1 MPYFPLFIELKGRQ
15 VVVIGG
21 GKVASRKVEKLL
33 PFEPKIRVVA
43 PKVSSYIENLER
55 EGRIELIRRK
65 VRLKD
70 LSDAFMVIVAVDSL
84 RLQERVYNCCLR
96 KGIHCNAVDSPDF
109 CTFLFPAL
117 VLRGSLVVGVSTS
130 GKVPALARAVREY
143 LETCLPDNLESLIG
157 ELETLRK
164 SLPKGEERA
173 ERLMQVIKEKMNTIL
188 QRLQKSI

>member
-84 RLQERVYNCCLR
+84 RLQERVYKYCLR

-157 ELETLRK
+157 DLEALRK